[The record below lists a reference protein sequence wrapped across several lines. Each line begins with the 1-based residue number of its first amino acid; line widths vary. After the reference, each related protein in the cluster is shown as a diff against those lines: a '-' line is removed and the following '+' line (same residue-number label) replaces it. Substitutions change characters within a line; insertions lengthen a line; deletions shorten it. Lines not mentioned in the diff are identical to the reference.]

1 MPLWLKKKTFSNA
14 CKHQFQTLSLKFA
27 EIIKPSN
34 FTFQKPFYR
43 ANSTS
48 FQSFRSL
55 VSLSFK
61 SEVNAFV
68 SFFFHQDGIF
78 TELPV
83 LSPHA
88 REYGFRN
95 KRNLNPESWAL
106 ESRIQ
111 LKKSGIPLTIGFY
124 WKNIRN
130 PVPGIWNPRRGI
142 QIPSLSWIHLR
153 ECFFRLKARAWIM
166 SVGFTLAFGAM
177 FAKTWRVHAIFKSIT
192 PKKKVSS

>member
-1 MPLWLKKKTFSNA
+1 MLLW
-14 CKHQFQTLSLKFA
+14 
-27 EIIKPSN
+27 
-34 FTFQKPFYR
+34 
-43 ANSTS
+43 
-48 FQSFRSL
+48 
-55 VSLSFK
+55 V
-61 SEVNAFV
+61 
-68 SFFFHQDGIF
+68 FFFHQDGVF

-83 LSPHA
+83 LSPHV

-142 QIPSLSWIHLR
+142 QIPSLSWIHIREWVFFVWRLEPGSCPLVLLWHLVQCSLR
-153 ECFFRLKARAWIM
+153 HGEYTPFLKALPRKRRWVIARDWELFKRRPQDAVALRGSQPSADTKRA
-166 SVGFTLAFGAM
+166 
-177 FAKTWRVHAIFKSIT
+177 
-192 PKKKVSS
+192 VS